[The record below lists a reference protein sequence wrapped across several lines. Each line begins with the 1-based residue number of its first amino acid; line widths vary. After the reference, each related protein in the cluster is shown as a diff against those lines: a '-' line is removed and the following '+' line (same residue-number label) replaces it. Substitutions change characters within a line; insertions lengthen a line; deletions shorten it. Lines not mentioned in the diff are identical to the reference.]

1 MKLFLNEAL
10 RPIKFSIIRFA
21 PLSARNTLRM
31 RICTDPILALRS
43 ASHRLNLYKK
53 KVNVLDV
60 RTGSSPFHLGGKR
73 TFLDL
78 RNLIGGNSSD
88 VERFNESVV
97 LNYSCKELYTI
108 VSDVNSYSKFVPFCV
123 ESRILGKTSKPSPA
137 SKQEQAT
144 SVVDAELAIG
154 FAALRETYV
163 SEVSM
168 RPDEFVKVRVLLT
181 FRLVPNLLHYLTN

>member
-1 MKLFLNEAL
+1 M
-10 RPIKFSIIRFA
+10 
-21 PLSARNTLRM
+21 
-31 RICTDPILALRS
+31 
-43 ASHRLNLYKK
+43 H
-53 KVNVLDV
+53 
-60 RTGSSPFHLGGKR
+60 GSTNDFDEGKR

-137 SKQEQAT
+137 TKQEQAT

-168 RPDEFVKVRVLLT
+168 RPDDFVKARAKPSALFNELSTTWQFTALPPKQQKPRTRVDFSLQYSFANQLHATLARQT
-181 FRLVPNLLHYLTN
+181 FRSLSTKMIDAFALRAQTLYSKRNSP